1 MLLKTSSFFS
11 RATDLLALVISFLL
25 FASLFYSGE
34 DDEYLIRSILI
45 YVIPVFICL
54 RLCKRLFFV
63 MLIHKSRVL
72 CILLGNIS
80 GLAVGTIL
88 VLIIMQFLPSLEE
101 KAIAI
106 IASSVLAFFILG
118 TISPL
123 VKSSQRDIIFQ
134 KASAVGD

>member
-25 FASLFYSGE
+25 FASLLYSGM

>member
-25 FASLFYSGE
+25 FASLLYSGM

-45 YVIPVFICL
+45 YVILVFICL

>member
-25 FASLFYSGE
+25 FASLFYAGV

-63 MLIHKSRVL
+63 MPIHKSRVL

-80 GLAVGTIL
+80 GLAVCTIL
-88 VLIIMQFLPSLEE
+88 VLIIMQLLPSLEE